1 LRLHGFGVVS
11 IVGIDPKE
19 AKVGNL
25 VVKIHHKGFD
35 TQAQVWIKI
44 RDATKK
50 WINIAQF

>member
-1 LRLHGFGVVS
+1 MLGFALVR

-19 AKVGNL
+19 AEVGNL
-25 VVKIHHKGFD
+25 VIKIHHIGFD

-44 RDATKK
+44 RDGVEE